1 MAAHANGDAQTPNGR
16 PTSCPHEQLAN
27 LLADVTDVEKKDERS
42 SALTNGTTNG
52 HSHPHSHDEHEH
64 EHEHHHHHHDAN
76 AGALFQVSVK
86 LPHKPYKMTIM
97 VTSQEQVQDVRQS
110 IVETPDTFQYTCFH
124 LEHNGQKINDFV
136 ELSEVK
142 DLKPDDEIVLV
153 EDPYTEKEARMH
165 VIRIRELIGA
175 TGDRSDQLHGICAGL
190 SLHDDLFGN
199 GPTPSTTTN
208 GKNKSEENAL
218 AGYEVD
224 GKAPLEAILPKQKEP
239 LPKTIKS
246 LMVSQWNP
254 PPYHLRQRGHLLY
267 LQLTT
272 HEGEQHH
279 ITATVSGFYVNKSS
293 SNKFDPQPRPAPKNH
308 SAHSLLSLI
317 ALLSPSFSDAFIEL
331 QKINGRRDLLTTF
344 PFQNA
349 IPANPWLIPLS
360 YTQGHQA
367 DPTRAQES
375 YLIGGVDGAENLR
388 DWNEEF
394 QTTRELPRE
403 TLQDRV
409 FRERLTSKLFADYN
423 DAAARGAVLVAR
435 GEVAPLNPTEGKDA
449 QIFIYNN
456 IFYSFGADGV
466 QTFASEGGDEAAR
479 VAVGKDV
486 AGVKAVNQLDV
497 PGLFTPGT
505 VVVDYLGKRIVGQS
519 IVPGIFKQ
527 REPGEHQ
534 IDYGGVEG
542 RDVVTENEAFV
553 PVFEKLS
560 KALHVKRHAV
570 WDKEGKRHDLEGSV
584 ETKGLLG
591 TDGRKYVLDL
601 YRIAP
606 LDVAWSE
613 EVDADRAVNDEKY
626 PHRMSI
632 LRLELVEAY
641 WRMKMQ
647 EYVRSEVEKRR
658 SNQANGHAE
667 QPAETT
673 SASPPRASSTP
684 VQEHPAEAVTNGPE
698 GPEDAAGSD
707 PSTKEASALDQ
718 ERVDISNFNLAL
730 NPDVCS
736 GQTPQTEEEKAEY
749 AADEKEVRAVCEF
762 LRSKVIPDLINDL
775 HDGDVGFPMDGQSL
789 CQLIHKRGINIR
801 YLGRLTKAA
810 EEKGPRLEAFH
821 TVAWQEMIARA
832 FKHLLNGHLRHL
844 PAVFAASCVSHLLN
858 CLLGAELNAKPRPEI
873 DDDLRSFFY
882 PDGDYSFENVHPAQ
896 LKANIEKQV
905 RMRYKY
911 SLPED
916 WPSQIK
922 PLPLLRE
929 ICLKHGLQLAARDY
943 TFTKEAS
950 VALDQSPARSSSDT
964 QSTNGAGQEENKKKK
979 KKGGDHHAH
988 TNGTAVKSATT
999 FTPDDVLN
1007 IAPIVKDA
1015 APKSALAEEALEAGK
1030 ISLAQGQKQLGQ
1042 ELVLE
1047 SLSLHEQ
1054 IYGILHPE
1062 VAKMYHSLSTIYYQ
1076 TDEKEAAVEL
1086 ARKAVIVTERT
1097 VGVDSHDAILAYL
1110 NLSLFEHHV
1119 GNTRQALKYVRHALD
1134 VWKIIFG
1141 PNHPDS
1147 ITTMNNA
1154 AVMLQSLKEYAESR
1168 RWFEACY
1175 TVCEGLFGRQS
1186 INAATI
1192 LFQLAQALAL
1202 DGDPKGAV
1210 NKMRDAYNIF
1220 LAELGPDDRNTKEA
1234 ESWLEQLT
1242 QNAVSIAKQA
1252 KYLQTRRIGGIRH
1265 LPRMGMGT
1273 RLQPQS
1279 ASTTAPSSDR
1289 RNAAE
1294 EPQVRTGTGNV
1305 PLDSRSIDEL
1315 LKFIEG
1321 GDAGSSP
1328 QTKHKKKPVHPK
1340 ARGARKTVAL

>member
-1 MAAHANGDAQTPNGR
+1 MADSNGDVHKAQDVSDTSADKASSSVPVNG
-16 PTSCPHEQLAN
+16 E
-27 LLADVTDVEKKDERS
+27 
-42 SALTNGTTNG
+42 NG
-52 HSHPHSHDEHEH
+52 HSSKNAHSHDHEH
-64 EHEHHHHHHDAN
+64 THGDDAN
-76 AGALFQVSVK
+76 AGGLFQVTVK
-86 LPHKPYKMTIM
+86 LPHKPYKQSIM
-97 VTSQEQVQDVRQS
+97 VTYQEQVQDVRQS

-124 LEHNGQKINDFV
+124 LEHNGQRVNDFV

-142 DLKPDDEIVLV
+142 DLKPDDELVLV
-153 EDPYTEKEARMH
+153 EDPYTEKEARLH
-165 VIRIRELIGA
+165 VVRIRELIGA
-175 TGDRSDQLHGICAGL
+175 AGDRSDLLHGINAGL
-190 SLHDDLFGN
+190 SLHDDKFGSAQA
-199 GPTPSTTTN
+199 PAD
-208 GKNKSEENAL
+208 KSDGNPL
-218 AGYEVD
+218 AGYDVD
-224 GKAPLEAILPKQKEP
+224 GRPSMEAILPSHQDS

-246 LMVSQWNP
+246 LSVSQWNP

-272 HEGEQHH
+272 NEGEQHQ

-293 SNKFDPQPRPAPKNH
+293 SNKFDPFPRPAPKNYR
-308 SAHSLLSLI
+308 AHSLLTLISLV
-317 ALLSPSFSDAFIEL
+317 SPSFNETFVEL
-331 QKINGRRDLLTTF
+331 QKMNGRKDLLTTF

-349 IPANPWLIPLS
+349 IPANPWLVPS
-360 YTQGHQA
+360 SHAQGTQHQA
-367 DPTRAQES
+367 DPTRSQEA
-375 YLIGGVDGAENLR
+375 YLIGGADGAENLR

-435 GEVAPLNPTEGKDA
+435 GEVAPLNPTEGRDA

-486 AGVKAVNQLDV
+486 AGVKAVNQLDIN
-497 PGLFTPGT
+497 GLFTPGT

-542 RDVVTENEAFV
+542 RDIVTENEAFV

-560 KALHVKRHAV
+560 KSLHVKKHAV

-601 YRIAP
+601 YRITP

-613 EVDADRAVNDEKY
+613 EVEADAIGDKY
-626 PHRMSI
+626 PHRMSV

-641 WRMKMQ
+641 WRLKMQ
-647 EYVRSEVEKRR
+647 EYVRAEVEKRR
-658 SNQANGHAE
+658 SKQTNGHAE
-667 QPAETT
+667 TQGQVEAAQSNGDNAEGEKKDEQATTENSEESKKDSPASE
-673 SASPPRASSTP
+673 
-684 VQEHPAEAVTNGPE
+684 
-698 GPEDAAGSD
+698 
-707 PSTKEASALDQ
+707 Q
-718 ERVDISNFNLAL
+718 ERVDISNFNFAL

-736 GQTPQTEEEKAEY
+736 GQVPQTDDEKQEY
-749 AADEKEVRAVCEF
+749 AEDEKEVRAVCEF
-762 LRSKVIPDLINDL
+762 LRSKVIPELITDL
-775 HDGDVGFPMDGQSL
+775 HDGDVGFPMDGPSL
-789 CQLIHKRGINIR
+789 CQLMHKRGINIR
-801 YLGRLTKAA
+801 YLGRLAKAA
-810 EEKGPRLEAFH
+810 EEKGHRLEAFS
-821 TVAWQEMIARA
+821 TVVQQEMVARA
-832 FKHLLNGHLRHL
+832 FKHILNGYLRHL
-844 PAVFAASCVSHLLN
+844 PAVFAGACISHLLN
-858 CLLGAELNAKPRPEI
+858 CLLGVEQNFNPRPEI
-873 DDDLRSFFY
+873 DEELRALY
-882 PDGDYSFENVHPAQ
+882 PEGDFSFEKVNPTKLQEEV
-896 LKANIEKQV
+896 EKQV
-905 RMRYKY
+905 KIRYRHELKPNWLA
-911 SLPED
+911 S
-916 WPSQIK
+916 IR
-922 PLPLLRE
+922 PLPFLRE
-929 ICLKHGLQLAARDY
+929 ICLKLGLQLAAREY
-943 TFTKEAS
+943 TFSKGVHLS
-950 VALDQSPARSSSDT
+950 LDSSPARSSSDT
-964 QSTNGAGQEENKKKK
+964 HSTNGAQPEEGSKKKK
-979 KKGGDHHAH
+979 KKGGEQVQASS
-988 TNGTAVKSATT
+988 AVAKSSTT
-999 FTPDDVLN
+999 FTADDILN
-1007 IAPIVKDA
+1007 IAPLVKDA
-1015 APKSALAEEALEAGK
+1015 APRSALAEEALEAGK

-1097 VGVDSHDAILAYL
+1097 LGVDSHESILAYL

-1154 AVMLQSLKEYAESR
+1154 AVMLQSLKEYSESR

-1186 INAATI
+1186 VNAATI

-1202 DGDPKGAV
+1202 DGDSKGAV

-1220 LAELGPDDRNTKEA
+1220 LAELGPNDRNTKEA

-1242 QNAVSIAKQA
+1242 QNAVSLAKQA
-1252 KYLQTRRIGGIRH
+1252 KLLQSRRFGIRH
-1265 LPRMGMGT
+1265 LPRMGAGT

-1279 ASTTAPSSDR
+1279 ASTAAPNSSTKPS
-1289 RNAAE
+1289 AV
-1294 EPQVRTGTGNV
+1294 EPNVRTGTGNMSM
-1305 PLDSRSIDEL
+1305 DSRSIDEL
-1315 LKFIEG
+1315 LRYIEG
-1321 GDAGSSP
+1321 NDAGSSSRSK
-1328 QTKHKKKPVHPK
+1328 QQQKKPLNPK
-1340 ARGARKTVAL
+1340 ARGSRKSANA

>member
-1 MAAHANGDAQTPNGR
+1 MAESNGDVQPK
-16 PTSCPHEQLAN
+16 Q
-27 LLADVTDVEKKDERS
+27 DVTDTPTKEETS
-42 SALTNGTTNG
+42 SSPANGANG
-52 HSHPHSHDEHEH
+52 HSSEHEH
-64 EHEHHHHHHDAN
+64 SHEHDHEHSHNDDPN
-76 AGALFQVSVK
+76 AGALFQVTVK
-86 LPHKPYKMTIM
+86 LPHKPYKQSIM
-97 VTSQEQVQDVRQS
+97 VTFQEQVQDVRQS

-124 LEHNGQKINDFV
+124 LEHNGQRINDFV

-142 DLKPDDEIVLV
+142 DLKPDDEVVLV
-153 EDPYTEKEARMH
+153 EDPYTEKEARLH
-165 VIRIRELIGA
+165 VVRIRELIGA
-175 TGDRSDQLHGICAGL
+175 TGDRSDLLHGINAGL
-190 SLHDDLFGN
+190 SLHDDKFGS
-199 GPTPSTTTN
+199 GQAQASAP
-208 GKNKSEENAL
+208 KSEENPL

-224 GKAPLEAILPKQKEP
+224 GRSSVEAILPSHQET

-246 LMVSQWNP
+246 LSVSQWNP

-272 HEGEQHH
+272 NEGEQHQ

-293 SNKFDPQPRPAPKNH
+293 SNKFDPFPRPAPKNY
-308 SAHSLLSLI
+308 SAHSLLTLISLV
-317 ALLSPSFSDAFIEL
+317 SPSFNEAFVEL
-331 QKINGRRDLLTTF
+331 QKMNGRKDLLTTF

-349 IPANPWLIPLS
+349 IPANPWLVPSS
-360 YTQGHQA
+360 YAQGNQHQA
-367 DPTRAQES
+367 DPTRAQEA
-375 YLIGGVDGAENLR
+375 YLIGGADGAENLR

-435 GEVAPLNPTEGKDA
+435 GEVAPLNPTEGRDA

-486 AGVKAVNQLDV
+486 AGVKAVNQLDIN
-497 PGLFTPGT
+497 GLFTPGT

-560 KALHVKRHAV
+560 KSLHVKKHAV

-601 YRIAP
+601 YRITP

-613 EVDADRAVNDEKY
+613 EVEADTVGEKY
-626 PHRMSI
+626 PHRMSV

-647 EYVRSEVEKRR
+647 EYVRAEVEKRR
-658 SNQANGHAE
+658 SKQTNGHS
-667 QPAETT
+667 ETT
-673 SASPPRASSTP
+673 NGT
-684 VQEHPAEAVTNGPE
+684 EEAKTNGHNT
-698 GPEDAAGSD
+698 EDEKKVDKSGETTEQSKKEEAAL
-707 PSTKEASALDQ
+707 EQ
-718 ERVDISNFNLAL
+718 ERVDISNFNFAL

-736 GQTPQTEEEKAEY
+736 GQVPQTDEEKEDY
-749 AADEKEVRAVCEF
+749 AADEKDVRAVCDF
-762 LRSKVIPDLINDL
+762 LRNKIIPELINDL

-789 CQLIHKRGINIR
+789 CQLMHKRGINIR
-801 YLGRLTKAA
+801 YLGRLAKAA
-810 EEKGPRLEAFH
+810 EEKGPRLQAFS
-821 TVAWQEMIARA
+821 TVVQQEIVARA
-832 FKHLLNGHLRHL
+832 FKHIINGHLRHL
-844 PAVFAASCVSHLLN
+844 PAVFAGACISHLFN
-858 CLLGAELNAKPRPEI
+858 CLLGVEVNPNPRPEI
-873 DDDLRSFFY
+873 DEDLRALY
-882 PDGDYSFENVHPAQ
+882 PEGDFSFEKVNPTTLQ
-896 LKANIEKQV
+896 KEIEKQIKI
-905 RMRYKY
+905 RYRYELKDDWRA
-911 SLPED
+911 SIHALPF
-916 WPSQIK
+916 
-922 PLPLLRE
+922 LRE
-929 ICLKHGLQLAARDY
+929 ICLKLGLQLVAREY
-943 TFTKEAS
+943 TFSKDVHLILDSSPTRSAS
-950 VALDQSPARSSSDT
+950 DAH
-964 QSTNGAGQEENKKKK
+964 STNGAQPEEGSKKKK
-979 KKGGDHHAH
+979 KKGGEQAQA
-988 TNGTAVKSATT
+988 NGAVVKPSTT
-999 FTPDDVLN
+999 FTADDILN
-1007 IAPIVKDA
+1007 IAPLVKDA
-1015 APKSALAEEALEAGK
+1015 APRSALAEEALEAGK

-1097 VGVDSHDAILAYL
+1097 LGVDSHDSILAYL

-1154 AVMLQSLKEYAESR
+1154 AVMLQSLKEYSESR
-1168 RWFEACY
+1168 KWFEACY

-1186 INAATI
+1186 VNAATI

-1202 DGDPKGAV
+1202 DGDSKGAV

-1220 LAELGPDDRNTKEA
+1220 LAELGPSDRNTKEA

-1242 QNAVSIAKQA
+1242 QNAVSLAKQA
-1252 KYLQTRRIGGIRH
+1252 KLLQGRRFGIRH
-1265 LPRMGMGT
+1265 LPRMGAGT

-1279 ASTTAPSSDR
+1279 ASTAAPNSNTGPS
-1289 RNAAE
+1289 AV
-1294 EPQVRTGTGNV
+1294 EPNMRTGTGNV
-1305 PLDSRSIDEL
+1305 SMDSRSIDEL
-1315 LKFIEG
+1315 LKYIEG
-1321 GDAGSSP
+1321 NDTGSSNRTN
-1328 QTKHKKKPVHPK
+1328 QKKKSLNPK
-1340 ARGARKTVAL
+1340 ARGSRKTATA

>member
-1 MAAHANGDAQTPNGR
+1 MAHPN
-16 PTSCPHEQLAN
+16 
-27 LLADVTDVEKKDERS
+27 DVTDTQDQDET
-42 SALTNGTTNG
+42 SATLTNG
-52 HSHPHSHDEHEH
+52 HPHDHEH
-64 EHEHHHHHHDAN
+64 LHHDDPG

-86 LPHKPYKMTIM
+86 LPHQPYKQSII
-97 VTSQEQVQDVRQS
+97 VASQEQVQDVRQS
-110 IVETPDTFQYTCFH
+110 IIETPDTFQYTCFH
-124 LEHNGQKINDFV
+124 LEHHGQRINDFV

-142 DLKPDDEIVLV
+142 NLTPGDEIVLV
-153 EDPYTEKEARMH
+153 EDPYTEKEARLH

-175 TGDRSDQLHGICAGL
+175 TGDRPDPLHGICAGL
-190 SLHDDLFGN
+190 SLHDDQFGSAQAPASKPEDN
-199 GPTPSTTTN
+199 P
-208 GKNKSEENAL
+208 L

-224 GKAPLEAILPKQKEP
+224 GRPPLDAILPPQSDT
-239 LPKTIKS
+239 LPKTIKGLS
-246 LMVSQWNP
+246 VSPWNP

-272 HEGEQHH
+272 NEGEQHQ

-293 SNKFDPQPRPAPKNH
+293 SNKFDPFPRPAPKNH

-317 ALLSPSFSDAFIEL
+317 SALSPSFNETFVEL
-331 QKINGRRDLLTTF
+331 QKINGRKDLLTTF

-349 IPANPWLIPLS
+349 IPANPWLVPSS
-360 YTQGHQA
+360 YAHGSQHQA
-367 DPTRAQES
+367 DPTRAQEP
-375 YLIGGVDGAENLR
+375 YLMGGADGAENLR

-435 GEVAPLNPTEGKDA
+435 GEVAPLNPTEGQDA

-486 AGVKAVNQLDV
+486 AGVRAVNQLDV
-497 PGLFTPGT
+497 NGLFTPGT

-542 RDVVTENEAFV
+542 RDIVTENKAFA

-560 KALHVKRHAV
+560 KSLRVKKHAV

-601 YRIAP
+601 YRITP

-613 EVDADRAVNDEKY
+613 EVESDAGDDKY
-626 PHRMSI
+626 PHRMSV
-632 LRLELVEAY
+632 LRLELVETY
-641 WRMKMQ
+641 WRLKMQ
-647 EYVRSEVEKRR
+647 EYVRAEVEKRR
-658 SNQANGHAE
+658 SKQSHGHAE
-667 QPAETT
+667 S
-673 SASPPRASSTP
+673 SAPGEEI
-684 VQEHPAEAVTNGPE
+684 QTNGEGIEHEKTEDQPSE
-698 GPEDAAGSD
+698 GPND
-707 PSTKEASALDQ
+707 PQKEAPALDQ
-718 ERVDISNFNLAL
+718 ERVDISNFNFAL
-730 NPDVCS
+730 NPDVFS
-736 GQTPQTEEEKAEY
+736 GQIPQTDEEKEEF
-749 AADEKEVRAVCEF
+749 AADEKEVRAVCTF
-762 LRSKVIPDLINDL
+762 LRHKVIPDLITEL
-775 HDGDVGFPMDGQSL
+775 HDGDVGFPMDGRSL

-801 YLGRLTKAA
+801 YLGRLARAA
-810 EEKGPRLEAFH
+810 EEKGRRLQAFS
-821 TVAWQEMIARA
+821 TVVLQEMVSRA
-832 FKHLLNGHLRHL
+832 FKHIVNGYLRHL
-844 PAVFAASCVSHLLN
+844 PALFAGSCISHLLN
-858 CLLGAELNAKPRPEI
+858 CLLGVEVNSNPRPEI
-873 DDDLRSFFY
+873 DEDLRSLY
-882 PDGDYSFENVHPAQ
+882 PDGDFAFEQVNPTELQA
-896 LKANIEKQV
+896 AIEKQV
-905 RMRYKY
+905 RIRYRYELKDNWQA
-911 SLPED
+911 LVH
-916 WPSQIK
+916 

-929 ICLKHGLQLAARDY
+929 TCLKLGVQLAAREYIFSKGVPLSHD
-943 TFTKEAS
+943 A
-950 VALDQSPARSSSDT
+950 SPARSGSDT
-964 QSTNGAGQEENKKKK
+964 HSNNGAPQEDGSKKKK
-979 KKGGDHHAH
+979 KKGGEQSPG
-988 TNGTAVKSATT
+988 NNTAVAKSNTT
-999 FTPDDVLN
+999 FTPEDILN

-1015 APKSALAEEALEAGK
+1015 APRSALAEEALEAGK
-1030 ISLAQGQKQLGQ
+1030 ISLAQDQKQLGQ

-1097 VGVDSHDAILAYL
+1097 LGVDSHDTILAYL

-1119 GNTRQALKYVRHALD
+1119 GNTTQALKYVRHALD
-1134 VWKIIFG
+1134 LWKIIFG

-1154 AVMLQSLKEYAESR
+1154 AVMLQSLKEYSESR
-1168 RWFEACY
+1168 KWFEACF

-1220 LAELGPDDRNTKEA
+1220 LTELGPNDRNTKEA

-1252 KYLQTRRIGGIRH
+1252 KVLQNRRFGSIRQF
-1265 LPRMGMGT
+1265 PRMGLGV
-1273 RLQPQS
+1273 RLQPQNAGAAAPN
-1279 ASTTAPSSDR
+1279 ASVRTTGADA
-1289 RNAAE
+1289 N
-1294 EPQVRTGTGNV
+1294 VRTGTGNV
-1305 PLDSRSIDEL
+1305 AIDSRSIDEL

-1321 GDAGSSP
+1321 VDPRSH
-1328 QTKHKKKPVHPK
+1328 QRTKQKKKSLNPK
-1340 ARGARKTVAL
+1340 ARGTRKTGTA

>member
-1 MAAHANGDAQTPNGR
+1 MADSNGDVNNTKEATTASNNDQTAQ
-16 PTSCPHEQLAN
+16 
-27 LLADVTDVEKKDERS
+27 
-42 SALTNGTTNG
+42 ALTNGNNG
-52 HSHPHSHDEHEH
+52 PFPDHDHSHDHQ
-64 EHEHHHHHHDAN
+64 HDDN

-86 LPHKPYKMTIM
+86 LPHKPYTMQIT

-124 LEHNGQKINDFV
+124 LEHAGLRINDFV

-142 DLKPDDEIVLV
+142 DLKPNDELVLI
-153 EDPYTEKEARMH
+153 EDPYTEKEARLH
-165 VIRIRELIGA
+165 VVRMRELIGA
-175 TGDRSDQLHGICAGL
+175 TGDRSDQLHGISAGL
-190 SLHDDLFGN
+190 SLHDEKFGSVLA
-199 GPTPSTTTN
+199 PAP
-208 GKNKSEENAL
+208 KSEDNPL
-218 AGYEVD
+218 LGYEVD
-224 GKAPLEAILPKQKEP
+224 GRPSLNAILPARLDSP
-239 LPKTIKS
+239 PKTIKS
-246 LMVSQWNP
+246 LSVSQWNP

-272 HEGEQHH
+272 NEGEQFHLTST
-279 ITATVSGFYVNKSS
+279 IAGFYVNKSS
-293 SNKFDPQPRPAPKNH
+293 SNKFDPAPRLAPKNH
-308 SAHSLLSLI
+308 GAHSLLTLI
-317 ALLSPSFSDAFIEL
+317 SILSPSFNEAFLEL
-331 QKINGRRDLLTTF
+331 QKLNGQKDLLTTF

-349 IPANPWLIPLS
+349 IPANPWLVPLS
-360 YTQGHQA
+360 SFQACQHQA
-367 DPTRAQES
+367 DPTRAQEA
-375 YLIGGVDGAENLR
+375 YLIGGADGAENLR

-435 GEVAPLNPTEGKDA
+435 GEVAPLNPTEGRDA

-486 AGVKAVNQLDV
+486 AGVKAVNQLDIN
-497 PGLFTPGT
+497 GLFTPGT

-542 RDVVTENEAFV
+542 RDIVTENETFV
-553 PVFEKLS
+553 SVFERLS
-560 KALHVKRHAV
+560 RSLRVKKHAV

-601 YRIAP
+601 YRITP

-613 EVDADRAVNDEKY
+613 EIEEGSDEEKY
-626 PHRMSI
+626 PHRMSV

-641 WRMKMQ
+641 WRTKMQ
-647 EYVRSEVEKRR
+647 EYVRAEVEKRR
-658 SNQANGHAE
+658 AKTTNGNDDKLAQGNEIATNGHAE
-667 QPAETT
+667 EGNEGAANVEGEDQT
-673 SASPPRASSTP
+673 SKLAP
-684 VQEHPAEAVTNGPE
+684 
-698 GPEDAAGSD
+698 
-707 PSTKEASALDQ
+707 ALDQ

-736 GQTPQTEEEKAEY
+736 GQVPQTDEEKEEY
-749 AADEKEVRAVCEF
+749 AADEKEVRAVSDF
-762 LRSKVIPDLINDL
+762 LRNKVIPDLLTDL
-775 HDGDVGFPMDGQSL
+775 HDGDVGYPMDGQSL

-801 YLGRLTKAA
+801 YLGRLAKAA
-810 EEKGPRLEAFH
+810 AEKGDRLHAFS
-821 TVAWQEMIARA
+821 VVVLQEMVARA
-832 FKHLLNGHLRHL
+832 IKHILNGYLRHL
-844 PAVFAASCVSHLLN
+844 PAIFASSAISHLLN
-858 CLLGAELNAKPRPEI
+858 SVLGADLNSNPRPEL
-873 DDDLRSFFY
+873 DEDLRAFY
-882 PDGDYSFENVHPAQ
+882 PNGDFSFEKVNPTNI
-896 LKANIEKQV
+896 KAAIEKQV
-905 RMRYKY
+905 QLRYRYTLPSGWK
-911 SLPED
+911 SLI
-916 WPSQIK
+916 Q

-929 ICLKHGLQLAARDY
+929 ICLKLGLQLAARDY
-943 TFTKEAS
+943 SFS
-950 VALDQSPARSSSDT
+950 RGDYIALDVSPARSGSDT
-964 QSTNGAGQEENKKKK
+964 HSNNGAQSDEGSKKKK
-979 KKGGDHHAH
+979 KKGGDQTQAA
-988 TNGTAVKSATT
+988 TVVKSNVT
-999 FTPDDVLN
+999 FTPEDILN

-1015 APKSALAEEALEAGK
+1015 APRSALAEEALEAGK

-1097 VGVDSHDAILAYL
+1097 LGVDSHDAILAYL

-1154 AVMLQSLKEYAESR
+1154 AVMLQSLKEYSESR
-1168 RWFEACY
+1168 KWFEACY
-1175 TVCEGLFGRQS
+1175 TICEGLFGRQS

-1202 DGDPKGAV
+1202 DGDAKGAV
-1210 NKMRDAYNIF
+1210 TKMRDAYNIF
-1220 LAELGPDDRNTKEA
+1220 LAELGPADRNTKEA

-1252 KYLQTRRIGGIRH
+1252 KLLQSRRIGGIRQ
-1265 LPRMGMGT
+1265 LPRMGLGT

-1279 ASTTAPSSDR
+1279 ASAVAPNASARTA
-1289 RNAAE
+1289 AT
-1294 EPQVRTGTGNV
+1294 EPNVRTGTGNAA
-1305 PLDSRSIDEL
+1305 LDHRSIDEL

-1321 GDAGSSP
+1321 AETGSSP
-1328 QTKHKKKPVHPK
+1328 RTKKKKSLNPK
-1340 ARGARKTVAL
+1340 ARGSRKATAA

>member
-1 MAAHANGDAQTPNGR
+1 MTDAATGK
-16 PTSCPHEQLAN
+16 PT
-27 LLADVTDVEKKDERS
+27 DETTEG
-42 SALTNGTTNG
+42 LTNGTNG
-52 HSHPHSHDEHEH
+52 HSHPHDHDHDHTHDHQHDE
-64 EHEHHHHHHDAN
+64 N

-86 LPHKPYKMTIM
+86 LPHKPYAMQIT

-110 IVETPDTFQYTCFH
+110 VVETPDTFQYTCFH
-124 LEHNGQKINDFV
+124 LEHSGQRINDFV

-142 DLKPDDEIVLV
+142 DLRANDELVLI
-153 EDPYTEKEARMH
+153 EDPYTEKEARLH
-165 VIRIRELIGA
+165 VVRMRELIGA
-175 TGDRSDQLHGICAGL
+175 TGDRSDQLHGISAGL
-190 SLHDDLFGN
+190 SLHDEKFGSALA
-199 GPTPSTTTN
+199 PAP
-208 GKNKSEENAL
+208 KSEDNPL
-218 AGYEVD
+218 LGYEVD
-224 GKAPLEAILPKQKEP
+224 GRPSLNAILPARLDT

-246 LMVSQWNP
+246 LSVSQWNP

-272 HEGEQHH
+272 NEGEQFHLTST
-279 ITATVSGFYVNKSS
+279 IAGFYVNKSS
-293 SNKFDPQPRPAPKNH
+293 SNKFDPTPRLAPKNH
-308 SAHSLLSLI
+308 SAHSLLTLI
-317 ALLSPSFSDAFIEL
+317 SILSPSFNEAFVEL
-331 QKINGRRDLLTTF
+331 QKLNGQKDLLTTF

-349 IPANPWLIPLS
+349 IPANPWLVPLS
-360 YTQGHQA
+360 SIQGAQHQA
-367 DPTRAQES
+367 DPTRAQEA
-375 YLIGGVDGAENLR
+375 YLIGGADGAENLR

-486 AGVKAVNQLDV
+486 AGVKAVNQLDIN
-497 PGLFTPGT
+497 GLFTPGT

-553 PVFEKLS
+553 SVFEKLS
-560 KALHVKRHAV
+560 KSLRVKKHAV

-601 YRIAP
+601 YRITP
-606 LDVAWSE
+606 LDAAWSE
-613 EVDADRAVNDEKY
+613 EVEAESDEEKY
-626 PHRMSI
+626 PHRMSV

-641 WRMKMQ
+641 WRTKMQ
-647 EYVRSEVEKRR
+647 EYVRAEVEKRR
-658 SNQANGHAE
+658 AKTTNGIEEKPAKDDENTSNGHAE
-667 QPAETT
+667 EGAEGDAKT
-673 SASPPRASSTP
+673 
-684 VQEHPAEAVTNGPE
+684 E
-698 GPEDAAGSD
+698 GED
-707 PSTKEASALDQ
+707 PSTKQSPTLDQ

-736 GQTPQTEEEKAEY
+736 GQLPQTDEEKEEY
-749 AADEKEVRAVCEF
+749 AADEKEVRAVSDF
-762 LRSKVIPDLINDL
+762 LRNKVIPDLLTDL
-775 HDGDVGFPMDGQSL
+775 HDGDVGYPMDGQSL

-801 YLGRLTKAA
+801 YLGRLAKAA
-810 EEKGPRLEAFH
+810 AEKGDRLHAFSI
-821 TVAWQEMIARA
+821 VVLQEMVARA
-832 FKHLLNGHLRHL
+832 VKHILNGYLRHL
-844 PAVFAASCVSHLLN
+844 PAIFASAAISHLLN
-858 CLLGAELNAKPRPEI
+858 SILGAGLNSNPRPEL
-873 DDDLRSFFY
+873 DEDMRALY
-882 PDGDYSFENVHPAQ
+882 PDGDFSFENVTPT
-896 LKANIEKQV
+896 KAKVAIEKQV
-905 RMRYKY
+905 KLRYRY
-911 SLPED
+911 TLPDDWQSLL
-916 WPSQIK
+916 Q

-929 ICLKHGLQLAARDY
+929 ICLKLGLQLAARDY
-943 TFTKEAS
+943 SFSKGDH
-950 VALDQSPARSSSDT
+950 VALEVSPARSGSDT
-964 QSTNGAGQEENKKKK
+964 HSNNGAQSDEGSKKKK
-979 KKGGDHHAH
+979 KKGGDQTLAP
-988 TNGTAVKSATT
+988 AVTKPNVT
-999 FTPDDVLN
+999 FTPEDILN

-1015 APKSALAEEALEAGK
+1015 APRSALAEEALEAGK

-1097 VGVDSHDAILAYL
+1097 LGVDSHDAILAYL

-1154 AVMLQSLKEYAESR
+1154 AVMLQSLKEYSESR
-1168 RWFEACY
+1168 KWFEACY
-1175 TVCEGLFGRQS
+1175 TICEGLFGRQS

-1202 DGDPKGAV
+1202 DGDAKGAV
-1210 NKMRDAYNIF
+1210 GKMRDAYNIF
-1220 LAELGPDDRNTKEA
+1220 LTELGPTDRNTKEA

-1252 KYLQTRRIGGIRH
+1252 KLLQSRRIGGIRQ
-1265 LPRMGMGT
+1265 LPRMGLGT

-1279 ASTTAPSSDR
+1279 ASTVAPSASAR
-1289 RNAAE
+1289 TAAT
-1294 EPQVRTGTGNV
+1294 EPNVRTGTGNAA
-1305 PLDSRSIDEL
+1305 LDHRSIDEL

-1321 GDAGSSP
+1321 AETGSSP
-1328 QTKHKKKPVHPK
+1328 RTKKKKSLNPK
-1340 ARGARKTVAL
+1340 ARGSRKGTPA